1 MRNAVVADTLSRAFS
16 RMNGLIGKLVP
27 SYHMLI
33 AAFAALVPLLVVLGV
48 SAFGFAAALGA
59 VVVAG
64 GALLGLGL
72 LGDGRTM
79 AESFDNARRSVTAFK
94 RELFE
99 VFQPT
104 AQLFSPIAQMFMG
117 TAPARLGGMIEG
129 IESLRVFE
137 DLINDSF
144 DGLISWVNEAL
155 VTMSS
160 FRGEI
165 EHIVD
170 VFGPAVGSSLI
181 NFLKFVTVEASKNSE
196 LILRLGMAF
205 ALLIKIAYDL
215 SLVLSAVVV
224 KFLPLLGILRGVT
237 DLLNNKW
244 IVGLLTSI
252 ATLWILVAVFSAVST
267 GIQTVGS
274 GIVWLTQLMQ
284 VLRATSLSTGLI
296 LAGVMGMAT
305 LGVSVLAGYA
315 AMKQFENMA
324 NSSMDGYSSPGGS
337 VLAASGTGI
346 ADRGVSQV
354 TYNTVVHT
362 QSDPSAADIEYAIS
376 DFNERRGHAEKPGPA

>member
-1 MRNAVVADTLSRAFS
+1 
-16 RMNGLIGKLVP
+16 
-27 SYHMLI
+27 
-33 AAFAALVPLLVVLGV
+33 
-48 SAFGFAAALGA
+48 
-59 VVVAG
+59 
-64 GALLGLGL
+64 
-72 LGDGRTM
+72 
-79 AESFDNARRSVTAFK
+79 
-94 RELFE
+94 
-99 VFQPT
+99 
-104 AQLFSPIAQMFMG
+104 
-117 TAPARLGGMIEG
+117 
-129 IESLRVFE
+129 
-137 DLINDSF
+137 
-144 DGLISWVNEAL
+144 
-155 VTMSS
+155 
-160 FRGEI
+160 
-165 EHIVD
+165 VD